1 MALAALQAAE
11 AVLWYLLL
19 SRLAGTAGRALA
31 RRRVRAWLDRLTATV
46 FIGFAVRL
54 ATDTRR

>member
-1 MALAALQAAE
+1 MALAGLQAVE

-19 SRLAGTAGRALA
+19 SGLVGTAGRVLA
-31 RRRVRAWLDRLTATV
+31 RRRVRAWLDRLTATL

-54 ATDTRR
+54 TAGTRP